1 MFPGRNA
8 FDGDSCPVDDELL
21 GRMYRANESGLPKLV
36 ETVSSDVR
44 ALLALFCYR
53 RAHMHSLALAIASS
67 CSERELFRFGGRVGS
82 ALYAQSRETATL
94 RPASSSGGRKP
105 ITLST
110 KPLSVLAPLD
120 DDFDDALDGDTVE
133 AVPA

>member
-36 ETVSSDVR
+36 ETVSSDAR

-82 ALYAQSRETATL
+82 ALYAQSRETVTV
-94 RPASSSGGRKP
+94 RPASSGGGRKP

-110 KPLSVLAPLD
+110 RPLRAIKPMDDSLD
-120 DDFDDALDGDTVE
+120 DQTPE
-133 AVPA
+133 PATA